1 MPPDGQ
7 PNLMASVRRE
17 VRVHRPADEVWAVV
31 GDPATIHHWFPGIV
45 DATVDGTS
53 RVITT
58 TSGRPMPEEI
68 VTLDHVRRRFQYR
81 LVAPMMRHH
90 LGTIDVHDLGDRT
103 SLVVYATD
111 ADPDTLAL
119 VIGGATGAAPRELR
133 DQVEADVPTDG
144 TPETTDTGEE
154 GAEG

>member
-1 MPPDGQ
+1 M
-7 PNLMASVRRE
+7 R
-17 VRVHRPADEVWAVV
+17 RPADEVWAVV
-31 GDPATIHHWFPGIV
+31 GDPATIHHWF
-45 DATVDGTS
+45 T
-53 RVITT
+53 
-58 TSGRPMPEEI
+58 
-68 VTLDHVRRRFQYR
+68 
-81 LVAPMMRHH
+81 
-90 LGTIDVHDLGDRT
+90 GTIDVHDLGDRT

-119 VIGGATGAAPRELR
+119 VIGGATGAALRELR

>member
-1 MPPDGQ
+1 
-7 PNLMASVRRE
+7 MASVRRE
-17 VRVHRPADEVWAVV
+17 VRVRRRADEVWAVV
-31 GDPATIHHWFPGIV
+31 GDPATIHQWFPGIV
-45 DATVDGTS
+45 DSTVDGTS

-58 TSGRPMPEEI
+58 ASGLPMPEEI

-111 ADPDTLAL
+111 AVPDTLAL
-119 VIGGATGAAPRELR
+119 VIGGATGAALRELR
-133 DQVEADVPTDG
+133 DQLEADLPTDG
-144 TPETTDTGEE
+144 TPETIDTGEE
-154 GAEG
+154 GVET